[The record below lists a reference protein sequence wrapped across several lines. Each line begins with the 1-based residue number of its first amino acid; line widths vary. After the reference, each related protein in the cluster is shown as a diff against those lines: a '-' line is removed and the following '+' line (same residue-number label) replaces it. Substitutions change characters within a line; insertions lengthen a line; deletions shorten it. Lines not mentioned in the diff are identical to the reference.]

1 LVADAVSTIEPRSVH
16 FYSVLETGWVQV
28 SERFEARIS
37 LRDDVEVGAEGFI
50 VAIFRTEIGVV
61 CMQGLESEIYVR

>member
-1 LVADAVSTIEPRSVH
+1 VH
-16 FYSVLETGWVQV
+16 LYSVRLLEAGWVQV

-50 VAIFRTEIGVV
+50 VAIFSTVIGAVR
-61 CMQGLESEIYVR
+61 MHGLESEICVR